1 MRKPYTI
8 REFDYNPLSG
18 GIKVMYSL
26 YGALLLKGEEILA
39 NAVFPPEVDAVG
51 IYPEISQ
58 GNELQTKHIVRYILN
73 KPGVMTQNGVPGPS
87 SFAPTDTLFT
97 FSKMFMDL
105 PDERCMF
112 LPAINTE
119 VFYDR
124 RLKRDKVA
132 VFVGKGVATQPHDG
146 AVVIDRQVARDQEA
160 LAMLLNQC
168 EVLNTYDPVSA
179 MTEIA
184 RLCGCRV
191 NYLAPDYTKKDYLL
205 YEPGINGISFPL
217 EDETIAPLDT
227 EAFLEH
233 YKMLQ
238 ARFYDICLPNF
249 VKITQNL

>member
-8 REFDYNPLSG
+8 REFNYDPTSG

-26 YGALLLKGEEILA
+26 YGALLLKGEEIMA
-39 NAVFPPEVDAVG
+39 NAIFQDDTEAIG

-73 KPGVMTQNGVPGPS
+73 KPGVMALNGVPGAS
-87 SFAPTDTLFT
+87 TFAPTDCLFT

-105 PDERCMF
+105 PDEKCMF

-124 RLKRDKVA
+124 HLHRGGGA

-146 AVVIDRQVARDQEA
+146 CVVIDRNLARDQEN
-160 LAMLLNQC
+160 LSIILNQC

-191 NYLAPDYTKKDYLL
+191 NYLSPEYTKKDYLL

-217 EDETIAPLDT
+217 EDDVVAPLDT

-233 YKMLQ
+233 YRALY
-238 ARFYDICLPNF
+238 ARFWDVSLPNF
-249 VKITQNL
+249 IKITQNL

>member
-8 REFDYNPLSG
+8 REFEYNPTSG

-26 YGALLLKGEEILA
+26 YGALLLKGEEVMA
-39 NAVFPPEVDAVG
+39 NAIFPPEIDAIG

-58 GNELQTKHIVRYILN
+58 GNELQTKHVVRYILN
-73 KPGVMTQNGVPGPS
+73 KPGVMTQNGVPGPTT
-87 SFAPTDTLFT
+87 FAPTDCLFT

-105 PDERCMF
+105 PDDRCMF

-124 RLKRDKVA
+124 KLKRTKNA
-132 VFVGKGVATQPHDG
+132 VFVGKGRATQPHIGD
-146 AVVIDRQVARDQEA
+146 VFIDRTTARDQEA
-160 LAMLLNQC
+160 LAVLLNECQ
-168 EVLNTYDPVSA
+168 VLNTYDPVSA

-205 YEPGINGISFPL
+205 YEPGINGMSFPL
-217 EDETIAPLDT
+217 EGDEIAPLDT
-227 EAFLEH
+227 KAFLGH
-233 YKMLQ
+233 YRALQ
-238 ARFYDICLPNF
+238 ARFFDVLLPNF
-249 VKITQNL
+249 IKITQNL